1 METYKIRL
9 TAARNKRASEE
20 TLELSCDH
28 AAVRY
33 GQRSAAPG
41 DRLEV
46 FRGGECIFLSE
57 DLVLS
62 PPRLRTANPA
72 FAPWPRRST

>member
-57 DLVLS
+57 DLGPL
-62 PPRLRTANPA
+62 PA
-72 FAPWPRRST
+72 VAEHS

>member
-9 TAARNKRASEE
+9 TPAQNRHASEE

-33 GQRSAAPG
+33 GQRSAAAG

-46 FRGGECIFLSE
+46 FRAGECIFLSE
-57 DLVLS
+57 DLG
-62 PPRLRTANPA
+62 PRQARTDD
-72 FAPWPRRST
+72 R